1 MTPYSSLHVSSPQG
15 MVLRT
20 QAQPVSPLV
29 ASFPTLQDDA
39 RIPSRTKEKW
49 KRAHPGCIDLVIT
62 QCSSVCFVGHK
73 TSQRGGRRAT
83 GPGLLLFR
91 PLQMT
96 PTMDKA
102 YKCAR
107 GVSRIHPKSSPSEKS
122 NSSEN
127 SEKKSDLPLC
137 LSRGQVCAQQ
147 GLPHRL

>member
-62 QCSSVCFVGHK
+62 QCSSVCFVGHRIVK
-73 TSQRGGRRAT
+73 EEAEE
-83 GPGLLLFR
+83 PLGLAFFSS
-91 PLQMT
+91 
-96 PTMDKA
+96 
-102 YKCAR
+102 
-107 GVSRIHPKSSPSEKS
+107 GHSR
-122 NSSEN
+122 
-127 SEKKSDLPLC
+127 
-137 LSRGQVCAQQ
+137 
-147 GLPHRL
+147 